1 MLLTKPQG
9 ARDAQVYAHPA
20 LLFPGTESTN
30 IDAFTGTNAQILTH
44 LAECSAA
51 ALPCVFEEMMAGM
64 CDRIQAR
71 MLTYAD
77 VC

>member
-1 MLLTKPQG
+1 
-9 ARDAQVYAHPA
+9 
-20 LLFPGTESTN
+20 
-30 IDAFTGTNAQILTH
+30 